1 MENSMEKIVKRLL
14 FVLFL
19 SFVFLSVGAQS
30 KPKRNV
36 TKDRKPVTSVP
47 KVQKSIPRFENK
59 VAMNSP
65 RKNIRNSSFRHKKR
79 SSKTLRRRHSLATY
93 LYVDGRKN
101 VSLNIGHFS
110 SKVKHLVST
119 DGQDWTV
126 TNLPSWC
133 SYVKTSSNSF
143 MLYTL
148 ANSEYEDRSSYFY
161 VVADDQYL
169 RVDITQTAV
178 PFDVTNIKATTSTM
192 YLNHNCSSSLLVY
205 ATIYVQN
212 AKGIE
217 LIPVVFINDGTGS
230 PVKASNSWNSY
241 AMAGSG
247 DVYVAGNTIKPT
259 ANSSQSFT
267 VSMYLPNNAM
277 QLRKKKNELRCYLCL
292 YCPRTRSYVTGS
304 AYVDFKAKVK
314 RGNVI
319 TSSY

>member
-14 FVLFL
+14 FIFFL

-30 KPKRNV
+30 KPKRDV

-65 RKNIRNSSFRHKKR
+65 RKNIRNSSSRHKKR
-79 SSKTLRRRHSLATY
+79 SSKTLRRRQKLATY
-93 LYVDGRKN
+93 LYVDGRKS
-101 VSLNIGHFS
+101 VSIIVGHFS
-110 SKVKHLVST
+110 SKVEHLVST

-169 RVDITQTAV
+169 RVDITQIAV
-178 PFDVTNIKATTSTM
+178 PFDVESVN
-192 YLNHNCSSSLLVY
+192 
-205 ATIYVQN
+205 
-212 AKGIE
+212 
-217 LIPVVFINDGTGS
+217 
-230 PVKASNSWNSY
+230 
-241 AMAGSG
+241 
-247 DVYVAGNTIKPT
+247 
-259 ANSSQSFT
+259 
-267 VSMYLPNNAM
+267 
-277 QLRKKKNELRCYLCL
+277 
-292 YCPRTRSYVTGS
+292 
-304 AYVDFKAKVK
+304 
-314 RGNVI
+314 
-319 TSSY
+319 

>member
-1 MENSMEKIVKRLL
+1 MEKIVKRLL

-30 KPKRNV
+30 KPKRDV

-126 TNLPSWC
+126 TNLPSC
-133 SYVKTSSNSF
+133 PKKGELLMVKSIDMVGSSISMVGN
-143 MLYTL
+143 
-148 ANSEYEDRSSYFY
+148 
-161 VVADDQYL
+161 
-169 RVDITQTAV
+169 
-178 PFDVTNIKATTSTM
+178 
-192 YLNHNCSSSLLVY
+192 
-205 ATIYVQN
+205 
-212 AKGIE
+212 
-217 LIPVVFINDGTGS
+217 
-230 PVKASNSWNSY
+230 
-241 AMAGSG
+241 GSG
-247 DVYVAGNTIKPT
+247 
-259 ANSSQSFT
+259 
-267 VSMYLPNNAM
+267 
-277 QLRKKKNELRCYLCL
+277 
-292 YCPRTRSYVTGS
+292 
-304 AYVDFKAKVK
+304 FK
-314 RGNVI
+314 
-319 TSSY
+319 